1 MAFGSFQSSG
11 GGRDQTMSE
20 INMVPLIDIVLVLL
34 VLFILAAP
42 MAAQSVL
49 VSLPRTAA
57 LAPQEPVTSLNLS
70 LRDDGVLLTED
81 GMVLDDASLSG
92 LLTATAAQNDAP
104 VVRIWSDENV
114 RYAYL
119 AEVIVNVRNAG
130 LTKISLMTR
139 SSGTSGKVD
148 PIAGPSRTGPTLP

>member
-1 MAFGSFQSSG
+1 MAFGSFQSSVR
-11 GGRDQTMSE
+11 GRDQAMSE

-57 LAPQEPVTSLNLS
+57 LAPQEPVDALNLS
-70 LRDDGVLLTED
+70 LRDDGVLLNGE
-81 GMVLDDASLSG
+81 GMVLDEASLST
-92 LLTATAAQNDAP
+92 LLAVTAAQGAVP
-104 VVRIWSDENV
+104 VVRIWSDENT

-119 AEVIVNVRNAG
+119 ADIIVKVRNAG

-139 SSGTSGKVD
+139 SSATPGK
-148 PIAGPSRTGPTLP
+148 T

>member
-1 MAFGSFQSSG
+1 MAFGSFQSSA
-11 GGRDQTMSE
+11 GGRDQAMSE

-57 LAPQEPVTSLNLS
+57 LAPQEPVESLNLS
-70 LRDDGVLLTED
+70 LRDDGVLLNED
-81 GMVLDDASLSG
+81 GVVLDDSSLSS
-92 LLTATAAQNDAP
+92 LLAATAAQDAVP

-114 RYAYL
+114 RYAFL

-139 SSGTSGKVD
+139 SSGSPGKSE
-148 PIAGPSRTGPTLP
+148 PIGEAVRTGPSVP

>member
-1 MAFGSFQSSG
+1 MAFGSFQSSVR
-11 GGRDQTMSE
+11 GRDQAMSE

-57 LAPQEPVTSLNLS
+57 LAQQEPVDSLNLS
-70 LRDDGVLLTED
+70 LRDDGVLLAED
-81 GMVLDDASLSG
+81 GTVLDDASLST
-92 LLTATAAQNDAP
+92 LLAASAAKDSVP
-104 VVRIWSDENV
+104 VVRIWSDENA

-119 AEVIVNVRNAG
+119 ADVIVKVRNAG
-130 LTKISLMTR
+130 FTKISLMTR
-139 SSGTSGKVD
+139 SSAMPG
-148 PIAGPSRTGPTLP
+148 AM